1 MFSHLADHLYFPD
14 KQSHIFIFIIYISKW
29 FPFPFYR
36 SMRGFFSSIHCGNLV
51 KLLEVD
57 LTKLW
62 ESPMEFLTQ
71 SYYTELLVICKFSK
85 FSHSV
90 MFYSL

>member
-36 SMRGFFSSIHCGNLV
+36 SMRGFFSDTHCEDLV
-51 KLLEVD
+51 EPLDKK
-57 LTKLW
+57 LTKVWIPL
-62 ESPMEFLTQ
+62 
-71 SYYTELLVICKFSK
+71 ELG
-85 FSHSV
+85 
-90 MFYSL
+90 SLGVFNPRACLH